1 MTCRVVS
8 HYNTSLKKVPG
19 WNVCTEFLK
28 SSGKELTFVL
38 SIVTGSLS
46 LFEGGGGEGPLRGK
60 LVQR

>member
-28 SSGKELTFVL
+28 SSGNELTFVL

-46 LFEGGGGEGPLRGK
+46 LFEGGGGGGVRG
-60 LVQR
+60 R